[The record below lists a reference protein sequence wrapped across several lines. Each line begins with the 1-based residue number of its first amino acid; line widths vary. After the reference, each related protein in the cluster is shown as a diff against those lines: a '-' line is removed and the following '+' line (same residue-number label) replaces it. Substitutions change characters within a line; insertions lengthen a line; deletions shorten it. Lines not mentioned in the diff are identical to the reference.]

1 MPLTHAL
8 THSHARKYFPF
19 FYFHLG
25 KEAQQAKGKSNTRAL
40 IEMCSVKVEKKEGQI
55 FTVVFKQ
62 TEGASLINV
71 LVISAQHNY
80 HMPRAS
86 VSQSYFKCQSAGEG
100 DTSLA
105 GDIQEQGSCEGC
117 TPHFLYCTPLC
128 EQSVLL

>member
-1 MPLTHAL
+1 MHSLTH
-8 THSHARKYFPF
+8 THAQYFPIF
-19 FYFHLG
+19 HFHLG
-25 KEAQQAKGKSNTRAL
+25 KETQQAKGKSNTRAL

-62 TEGASLINV
+62 TERANLINV

-105 GDIQEQGSCEGC
+105 GDIQEQGSLRR
-117 TPHFLYCTPLC
+117 LYASLP
-128 EQSVLL
+128 VLHPAL

>member
-8 THSHARKYFPF
+8 THTRAQYFPF
-19 FYFHLG
+19 FHFHLG
-25 KEAQQAKGKSNTRAL
+25 KETQQAKGKSNTRAL

-62 TEGASLINV
+62 TERANLINV

-105 GDIQEQGSCEGC
+105 GDIQEQGSLRR
-117 TPHFLYCTPLC
+117 LYASIP
-128 EQSVLL
+128 VLHPAL